1 MSGGRPSS
9 IKRIVLCAAVNLH
22 TYVPDFCVITKGAF
36 FMYKALYRK
45 WRPLSFDDVISQPH
59 ITSTLRNQVCTGKT
73 AHAYLFTGSRGTGK
87 TTCAR
92 ILAKAVNC
100 PNAENGVPCL
110 SCDICRDADRGTL
123 SDIIEIDAASNNS
136 VEDIRDLREGTV
148 YMPERC
154 SCKVYIIDEVHMLSP
169 SAWGALLKVM
179 EEPPAYVKFIL
190 ATTEIHK
197 VPATIISRC
206 QRYDF
211 RRIRTE
217 DIAARL
223 SFIAA
228 EEQITLHEDAALLI
242 ARISDGGMRDAISLL
257 DQCAAVSD
265 EITTAVV
272 SESAGVAG
280 RDSLFDIIDAV
291 INGQAAKA
299 LEVTGELYS
308 CSKDMSRLCEEL
320 TEQLR
325 NIMLLKAGSSQG
337 SLLSCMPDETEK
349 LAAAAKKM
357 SMEDILSHIAAL
369 QDCRERMQRSPNK
382 RIELE
387 MALISLTMP
396 KPRVQAA
403 AQPVQQTAQ
412 QKSGLVHQE
421 KQETVQPQKK
431 LRPEDFK
438 PVEQWADIL
447 EEYRA
452 VNPAVSGS
460 LAESSAFVN
469 GGYMLIVT
477 KNRFFLTL
485 LKNREN
491 AQSLGETVKR
501 IMGREYKI
509 LGKCNEEG
517 QQESMAQN
525 LIQKAINSNIET
537 AVE

>member
-1 MSGGRPSS
+1 
-9 IKRIVLCAAVNLH
+9 
-22 TYVPDFCVITKGAF
+22 
-36 FMYKALYRK
+36 MYKALYRK
-45 WRPLSFDDVISQPH
+45 WRPMSFDDVISQPH
-59 ITSTLRNQVCTGKT
+59 ITSTLRNQVRNGKT

-100 PNAENGVPCL
+100 PNAKDGVPCL
-110 SCDICRDADRGTL
+110 TCDICRDADKGTL

-154 SCKVYIIDEVHMLSP
+154 SYKVYIIDEVHMLSP

-217 DIAARL
+217 DIAKRL
-223 SFIAA
+223 SFIAS
-228 EEQITLHEDAALLI
+228 EEHISLHNDAALLI
-242 ARISDGGMRDAISLL
+242 AKISDGGMRDAISLL
-257 DQCAAVSD
+257 DQCAAVSED
-265 EITTAVV
+265 ITSQVV

-280 RDSLFDIIDAV
+280 REALFDILESIVSGSAADALRKV
-291 INGQAAKA
+291 GD
-299 LEVTGELYS
+299 LYS
-308 CSKDMSRLCEEL
+308 RSKDMSRLCEEL
-320 TEQLR
+320 TDQMR
-325 NIMLLKAGSSQG
+325 NVMLLKLGDKQMDM
-337 SLLSCMPDETEK
+337 LSCMPDEIERLKSLSQK
-349 LAAAAKKM
+349 L
-357 SMEDILSHIAAL
+357 SMEAILSHIAAL
-369 QDCRERMQRSPNK
+369 QDCRERMQRCPNK
-382 RIELE
+382 RIKLE
-387 MALISLTMP
+387 MTLIAISMP
-396 KPRVQAA
+396 KPALTVPVQTPVVQA
-403 AQPVQQTAQ
+403 
-412 QKSGLVHQE
+412 QE
-421 KQETVQPQKK
+421 KVQTEQSNISNNIPIPDSHNETENTDSSGAKKK
-431 LRPEDFK
+431 LKAEDFK
-438 PVEQWADIL
+438 PLENWMDIL
-447 EEYRA
+447 EEYRN

-460 LAESSAFVN
+460 LAESSAFVS

-491 AQSLGETVKR
+491 ARSLGDTVKR
-501 IMGREYKI
+501 ILGREYKI
-509 LGKCNEEG
+509 LGKCSEEG
-517 QQESMAQN
+517 QKENLAQN
-525 LIQKAINSNIET
+525 LIQKAIDSNIET

>member
-1 MSGGRPSS
+1 
-9 IKRIVLCAAVNLH
+9 
-22 TYVPDFCVITKGAF
+22 
-36 FMYKALYRK
+36 MYKALYRK
-45 WRPLSFDDVISQPH
+45 WRPRTFDDVISQPH
-59 ITSTLRNQVCTGKT
+59 ITSTLRNQVCSGKT

-217 DIAARL
+217 DIAKRLMYIAQQEAISLEEEAARL
-223 SFIAA
+223 IAK
-228 EEQITLHEDAALLI
+228 
-242 ARISDGGMRDAISLL
+242 ISDGGMRDAISLL
-257 DQCAAVSD
+257 DQCAAVSE
-265 EITTAVV
+265 EITAAVV

-280 RDSLFDIIDAV
+280 RGALFEILEAV
-291 INGQAAKA
+291 TEGRAAEA
-299 LEVTGELYS
+299 LRVTGELYGR
-308 CSKDMSRLCEEL
+308 SKDMSRLCEEL
-320 TEQLR
+320 TDQLR
-325 NIMLLKAGSSQG
+325 NVMLLKLGGNQG
-337 SLLSCMPDETEK
+337 DLLSCMPDETERLGALARK
-349 LAAAAKKM
+349 LP
-357 SMEDILSHIAAL
+357 METILSHLAAM
-369 QDCRERMQRSPNK
+369 QDCRERMQRNPGK
-382 RIELE
+382 RVELE
-387 MALISLTMP
+387 MTLISLAMP
-396 KPRVQAA
+396 RPALVQTVQ
-403 AQPVQQTAQ
+403 QPVQQPVQNTAP
-412 QKSGLVHQE
+412 V
-421 KQETVQPQKK
+421 QETPKTQETLQPRPESGGNAKK
-431 LRPEDFK
+431 LRPEDFQ
-438 PVEQWADIL
+438 PVENWMDIL
-447 EEYRA
+447 EEFRM

-460 LAESSAFVN
+460 LAESSAFVAGN
-469 GGYMLIVT
+469 YMLIVA

-491 AQSLGETVKR
+491 AQSLGDTVKR
-501 IMGREYKI
+501 MLGKEYKI
-509 LGKCNEEG
+509 LGKCSEEE
-517 QQESMAQN
+517 QKDNLAQN

>member
-1 MSGGRPSS
+1 
-9 IKRIVLCAAVNLH
+9 
-22 TYVPDFCVITKGAF
+22 
-36 FMYKALYRK
+36 MYKALYRK
-45 WRPLSFDDVISQPH
+45 WRPMSFDDVISQPH
-59 ITSTLRNQVCTGKT
+59 ITSTLRNQVCSGKT

-100 PNAENGVPCL
+100 PNAKDGIPCL
-110 SCDICRDADRGTL
+110 SCDICRDADKGTL

-154 SCKVYIIDEVHMLSP
+154 KYKVYIIDEVHMLSP

-179 EEPPAYVKFIL
+179 EEPPAYVMFIL

-223 SFIAA
+223 SFIADQ
-228 EEQITLHEDAALLI
+228 EKLSLQEDAARLI
-242 ARISDGGMRDAISLL
+242 AKISDGGMRDAISLL

-265 EITTAVV
+265 DISAKVV

-280 RDSLFDIIDAV
+280 REALFDILESVFSGKAADA
-291 INGQAAKA
+291 IRTA
-299 LEVTGELYS
+299 GELYS
-308 CSKDMSRLCEEL
+308 RSKDMSRLCEEL
-320 TEQLR
+320 TDQLR
-325 NIMLLKAGSSQG
+325 NVMLLKLGGNQEDM
-337 SLLSCMPDETEK
+337 LSCMPDEVERLRMLSKGMPMETI
-349 LAAAAKKM
+349 LA
-357 SMEDILSHIAAL
+357 HIASL

-387 MALISLTMP
+387 MTLIAITMP
-396 KPRVQAA
+396 KPTAVQTTVQAV
-403 AQPVQQTAQ
+403 QTVQQQTRQAQ
-412 QKSGLVHQE
+412 QMETE
-421 KQETVQPQKK
+421 KQQENRAETSQNTKK

-438 PVEQWADIL
+438 PLDNWMDIL
-447 EEYRA
+447 EEYRNI
-452 VNPAVSGS
+452 NPAVSGS

-485 LKNREN
+485 LKNRDN
-491 AQSLGETVKR
+491 ARSLGDTVKR
-501 IMGREYKI
+501 ILGREYKI
-509 LGKCNEEG
+509 LGKCSEEE
-517 QQESMAQN
+517 QKENPAYS

>member
-1 MSGGRPSS
+1 
-9 IKRIVLCAAVNLH
+9 LCAAVNLH

-412 QKSGLVHQE
+412 PAAQQKSGLVHQE

>member
-1 MSGGRPSS
+1 
-9 IKRIVLCAAVNLH
+9 
-22 TYVPDFCVITKGAF
+22 
-36 FMYKALYRK
+36 MYKALYRK
-45 WRPLSFDDVISQPH
+45 WRPMSFDDVISQPH
-59 ITSTLRNQVCTGKT
+59 ITSTLRNQVRRGKT

-100 PNAENGVPCL
+100 PNAKDGVPCL
-110 SCDICRDADRGTL
+110 ECDICRDADKGTL

-136 VEDIRDLREGTV
+136 VDDIRDLREGTV

-217 DIAARL
+217 DIAKRL
-223 SFIAA
+223 CFIA
-228 EEQITLHEDAALLI
+228 EKEQLSLHDDAALLI
-242 ARISDGGMRDAISLL
+242 AKISDGGMRDAISLL
-257 DQCAAVSD
+257 DQCAAVSED
-265 EITTAVV
+265 ITTQVV

-280 RDSLFDIIDAV
+280 RGALFDILEAVTSGKAADALRTA
-291 INGQAAKA
+291 GD
-299 LEVTGELYS
+299 LYS
-308 CSKDMSRLCEEL
+308 RSKDMSRLCEEL
-320 TEQLR
+320 TDQMR
-325 NIMLLKAGSSQG
+325 NVMLLKLGETGSD
-337 SLLSCMPDETEK
+337 LLSCMPDEVERLRELSKK
-349 LAAAAKKM
+349 LP
-357 SMEDILSHIAAL
+357 METILSHTASL

-387 MALISLTMP
+387 MTLISLAMP
-396 KPRVQAA
+396 KPAPVQTVQQV
-403 AQPVQQTAQ
+403 QPVQQIAEQ
-412 QKSGLVHQE
+412 R
-421 KQETVQPQKK
+421 VQPAEHKPEPENSAQENAGNAKK
-431 LRPEDFK
+431 LNPDDFK
-438 PVEQWADIL
+438 PVENWMDIL
-447 EEYRA
+447 EEYRN

-469 GGYMLIVT
+469 GNYMLIVT
-477 KNRFFLTL
+477 SNRFFLTL

-491 AQSLGETVKR
+491 AVSLRETVKR
-501 IMGREYKI
+501 ILGKEYKI
-509 LGKCNEEG
+509 LGKCRDDG
-517 QQESMAQN
+517 QKENPAQN

>member
-1 MSGGRPSS
+1 
-9 IKRIVLCAAVNLH
+9 
-22 TYVPDFCVITKGAF
+22 
-36 FMYKALYRK
+36 MYKALYRK
-45 WRPLSFDDVISQPH
+45 WRPMSFDDVISQPH
-59 ITSTLRNQVCTGKT
+59 ITSTLRNQVCRGKT

-100 PNAENGVPCL
+100 PNAKDGVPCL
-110 SCDICRDADRGTL
+110 SCDICRDADKGTL

-154 SCKVYIIDEVHMLSP
+154 KYKVYIIDEVHMLSWG
-169 SAWGALLKVM
+169 AWGALLKVM
-179 EEPPAYVKFIL
+179 EEPPAYVMFIL

-217 DIAARL
+217 DIASRL
-223 SFIAA
+223 SFIASQ
-228 EEQITLHEDAALLI
+228 EKLSLHDDAARLI
-242 ARISDGGMRDAISLL
+242 AKISDGGMRDAISLL
-257 DQCAAVSD
+257 DQCAAVSED
-265 EITTAVV
+265 ITAKVV

-280 RDSLFDIIDAV
+280 RDALFDILEAISSGKAADA
-291 INGQAAKA
+291 IRTAGK
-299 LEVTGELYS
+299 LYS

-320 TEQLR
+320 TDQLR
-325 NIMLLKAGSSQG
+325 NVMLLKLGENQDDM
-337 SLLSCMPDETEK
+337 LSCMPDEVER
-349 LAAAAKKM
+349 LRLLSGNM
-357 SMEDILSHIAAL
+357 PMETILSHIASL

-387 MALISLTMP
+387 MTLIALTMP
-396 KPRVQAA
+396 KPVPVQTTVQA
-403 AQPVQQTAQ
+403 VQQQ
-412 QKSGLVHQE
+412 IKSEPE
-421 KQETVQPQKK
+421 KPQPNKSEAVRSAKK

-438 PVEQWADIL
+438 PLDNWMDIL
-447 EEYRA
+447 EEYRN

-469 GGYMLIVT
+469 DGYMLIVT

-485 LKNREN
+485 LKNRDN
-491 AQSLGETVKR
+491 ARSLGDTVKR
-501 IMGREYKI
+501 ILGREYKI
-509 LGKCNEEG
+509 LGKCSEEE
-517 QQESMAQN
+517 QKENPAYS
-525 LIQKAINSNIET
+525 LIQKAIDSNIET

>member
-1 MSGGRPSS
+1 
-9 IKRIVLCAAVNLH
+9 
-22 TYVPDFCVITKGAF
+22 
-36 FMYKALYRK
+36 MYKALYRK
-45 WRPLSFDDVISQPH
+45 WRPRTFDDVISQPH
-59 ITSTLRNQVCTGKT
+59 ITSTLRNQVQTGKT

-100 PNAENGVPCL
+100 PNAVNGVPCL
-110 SCDICRDADRGTL
+110 ECDICLDADKGTL

-154 SCKVYIIDEVHMLSP
+154 SCKVYIIDEGHMLSP

-217 DIAARL
+217 DIAKRL
-223 SFIAA
+223 LYIA
-228 EEQITLHEDAALLI
+228 EHEQLSLSEDAALLI

-265 EITTAVV
+265 EITAAVV
-272 SESAGVAG
+272 AESAGVAG
-280 RDSLFDIIDAV
+280 RSSLIDIIEAAVSKRPADA
-291 INGQAAKA
+291 IRI
-299 LEVTGELYS
+299 TSDLYS
-308 CSKDMSRLCEEL
+308 RSKDMSRLCEEL

-325 NIMLLKAGSSQG
+325 NVMLIKLGGNQDDI
-337 SLLSCMPDETEK
+337 LSCMPDEIQRLKEIANS
-349 LAAAAKKM
+349 LP
-357 SMEDILSHIAAL
+357 MEDILSHLAAM
-369 QDCRERMQRSPNK
+369 QDCRERMQRSPDK

-387 MALISLTMP
+387 MALIGLSMP
-396 KPRVQAA
+396 KS
-403 AQPVQQTAQ
+403 QPVQTVIRQAAPIQQQTQ
-412 QKSGLVHQE
+412 QPMLPPQ
-421 KQETVQPQKK
+421 QETPAKPDSHVQNGK
-431 LRPEDFK
+431 LRAEDFK
-438 PVEQWADIL
+438 PVENWVDIL
-447 EEYRA
+447 EEFRK

-501 IMGREYKI
+501 LLGREYKI
-509 LGKCNEEG
+509 LGKC
-517 QQESMAQN
+517 QEDENSKTNLAQSV
-525 LIQKAINSNIET
+525 IQKAIDSKIET

>member
-1 MSGGRPSS
+1 
-9 IKRIVLCAAVNLH
+9 
-22 TYVPDFCVITKGAF
+22 
-36 FMYKALYRK
+36 MYKALYRK
-45 WRPLSFDDVISQPH
+45 WRPMSFDDVISQPH
-59 ITSTLRNQVCTGKT
+59 ITSTLRSQVRSGKT

-110 SCDICRDADRGTL
+110 TCDICRDADRGTL

-217 DIAARL
+217 DIAERL
-223 SFIAA
+223 RFIA
-228 EEQITLHEDAALLI
+228 EKEQLSLSEDAAFLI
-242 ARISDGGMRDAISLL
+242 AKISDGGMRDAISLL
-257 DQCAAVSD
+257 DQCAAVSED
-265 EITTAVV
+265 ITAQVV

-280 RDSLFDIIDAV
+280 RGALFDILEAV
-291 INGQAAKA
+291 TTGNAAGA
-299 LEVTGELYS
+299 IRTAADLYS
-308 CSKDMSRLCEEL
+308 RSKDMARLCEEL
-320 TEQLR
+320 TDQMR
-325 NIMLLKAGSSQG
+325 NVMLLKLGDNQKD
-337 SLLSCMPDETEK
+337 LLSCMPDETDRLSQ
-349 LAAAAKKM
+349 LAARL
-357 SMEDILSHIAAL
+357 SMETILSQISEL
-369 QDCRERMQRSPNK
+369 QNCRERMQRSPDK

-387 MALISLTMP
+387 MTLISLAMP
-396 KPRVQAA
+396 RPVPVQTVQQV
-403 AQPVQQTAQ
+403 QPVQQMTEQ
-412 QKSGLVHQE
+412 R
-421 KQETVQPQKK
+421 VQPAKQKPVQENSAKEDAGSAKK
-431 LRPEDFK
+431 LDPKDFR
-438 PVEQWADIL
+438 PVENWMDIL
-447 EEYRA
+447 EEYRN

-469 GGYMLIVT
+469 GNYMLIVT
-477 KNRFFLTL
+477 SNRFFLTL

-491 AQSLGETVKR
+491 AISLRETVKR
-501 IMGREYKI
+501 ILGKEYKI
-509 LGKCNEEG
+509 LGKCSGDDNNINP
-517 QQESMAQN
+517 AQS
-525 LIQKAINSNIET
+525 IIKKAIDSNIET

>member
-1 MSGGRPSS
+1 
-9 IKRIVLCAAVNLH
+9 
-22 TYVPDFCVITKGAF
+22 
-36 FMYKALYRK
+36 MYKALYRK

-110 SCDICRDADRGTL
+110 SCDICRDADKGTL

-154 SCKVYIIDEVHMLSP
+154 RCKVYIIDEVHMLSP

-190 ATTEIHK
+190 ATTEMHK

-265 EITTAVV
+265 EITSAVV
-272 SESAGVAG
+272 SESAGTAG
-280 RDSLFDIIDAV
+280 RDALFDIIDAV
-291 INGQAAKA
+291 TDGQAAKA
-299 LEVTGELYS
+299 LEVTGELYR

-325 NIMLLKAGSSQG
+325 NIMLLKAGCSKNE
-337 SLLSCMPDETEK
+337 LLSCMPDEMER

-357 SMEDILSHIAAL
+357 SMEDILSHTAAL

-396 KPRVQAA
+396 KPKAVQAVV
-403 AQPVQQTAQ
+403 QPVQQIVQPAVSRKTEPVQ
-412 QKSGLVHQE
+412 QERQESG
-421 KQETVQPQKK
+421 QPQKK

-509 LGKCNEEG
+509 LGKCNEES

>member
-1 MSGGRPSS
+1 
-9 IKRIVLCAAVNLH
+9 
-22 TYVPDFCVITKGAF
+22 
-36 FMYKALYRK
+36 MYKALYRK
-45 WRPLSFDDVISQPH
+45 WRPQTFDDVISQPH
-59 ITSTLRNQVCTGKT
+59 ITSTLRNQVCSGKT

-100 PNAENGVPCL
+100 PNAAEGMPCL
-110 SCDICRDADRGTL
+110 SCEICRDADNGTL

-217 DIAARL
+217 DIAKRL
-223 SFIAA
+223 SYIAQQ
-228 EEQITLHEDAALLI
+228 EQLTLEEDAAQLI
-242 ARISDGGMRDAISLL
+242 AKISDGGMRDGISLL
-257 DQCAAVSD
+257 DQCAAVSE
-265 EITTAVV
+265 EITAAVV

-280 RDSLFDIIDAV
+280 RGALFEILEAV
-291 INGQAAKA
+291 ADGQAADA
-299 LEVTGELYS
+299 LRVTGDLYS
-308 CSKDMSRLCEEL
+308 RSKDMSRLCEEL
-320 TEQLR
+320 TDQLR
-325 NIMLLKAGSSQG
+325 NVMLLKLGGNQG
-337 SLLSCMPDETEK
+337 DLLSCMPDETER
-349 LAAAAKKM
+349 LRVLAKKM
-357 SMEDILSHIAAL
+357 PMETILSHLAAM
-369 QDCRERMQRSPNK
+369 QDCRERMQRNPGK
-382 RIELE
+382 RVELE
-387 MALISLTMP
+387 MTLISLTMP
-396 KPRVQAA
+396 KPMTVQTV
-403 AQPVQQTAQ
+403 PVQQVQATSPAAVQ
-412 QKSGLVHQE
+412 SQPV
-421 KQETVQPQKK
+421 QETVQVQPETVKAEPAPNAKK
-431 LRPEDFK
+431 LRPEDFH
-438 PVEQWADIL
+438 PVENWMDIL
-447 EEYRA
+447 EEYRM

-460 LAESSAFVN
+460 LAESSAFV
-469 GGYMLIVT
+469 GGNVMLIVA

-491 AQSLGETVKR
+491 AQSLGDTVKR
-501 IMGREYKI
+501 MLGREYKI
-509 LGKCNEEG
+509 LGKCNDEG
-517 QQESMAQN
+517 QKENLAQN

>member
-1 MSGGRPSS
+1 
-9 IKRIVLCAAVNLH
+9 
-22 TYVPDFCVITKGAF
+22 
-36 FMYKALYRK
+36 MYKALYRK
-45 WRPLSFDDVISQPH
+45 WRPMSFDDVISQPH
-59 ITSTLRNQVCTGKT
+59 ITSTLRNQVRSGKT

-100 PNAENGVPCL
+100 PDARDGVPCL
-110 SCDICRDADRGTL
+110 ACDICRDADKGTL

-154 SCKVYIIDEVHMLSP
+154 RCKVYIIDEVHMLSP

-211 RRIRTE
+211 RRIRNE
-217 DIAARL
+217 DIAGRL
-223 SFIAA
+223 SFIASR
-228 EEQITLHEDAALLI
+228 EQLSLHEDAAMLI
-242 ARISDGGMRDAISLL
+242 AKLSDGGMRDAISLL
-257 DQCAAVSD
+257 DQCGAVSED
-265 EITTAVV
+265 ITVQVV
-272 SESAGVAG
+272 SECAGVAG
-280 RDSLFDIIDAV
+280 RGPLFDILEAVVFGKAADALRT
-291 INGQAAKA
+291 AD
-299 LEVTGELYS
+299 ELYS
-308 CSKDMSRLCEEL
+308 RSKDMTRLCEEL
-320 TEQLR
+320 TDQLR
-325 NIMLLKAGSSQG
+325 NVMLLKLGGNTSDM
-337 SLLSCMPDETEK
+337 LSCMPDETDRLRLLSQK
-349 LAAAAKKM
+349 L
-357 SMEDILSHIAAL
+357 SMEAILSHIAAF

-387 MALISLTMP
+387 MTLIASAMP
-396 KPRVQAA
+396 KPAIAPIVQVQQENIATQQQNIQPEP
-403 AQPVQQTAQ
+403 QPVQE
-412 QKSGLVHQE
+412 SNE
-421 KQETVQPQKK
+421 KPVSSEGAKKK

-438 PVEQWADIL
+438 PLENWMDIL
-447 EEYRA
+447 EEYRS

-491 AQSLGETVKR
+491 ARSLGDTVKR
-501 IMGREYKI
+501 ILGREYKI
-509 LGKCNEEG
+509 LGKCSEEG
-517 QQESMAQN
+517 QKENLAQG
-525 LIQKAINSNIET
+525 IIKKAIDSNIET

>member
-1 MSGGRPSS
+1 
-9 IKRIVLCAAVNLH
+9 
-22 TYVPDFCVITKGAF
+22 
-36 FMYKALYRK
+36 MYKALYRK
-45 WRPLSFDDVISQPH
+45 WRPKTFDDVISQPH
-59 ITSTLRNQVCTGKT
+59 ITSTLRNQVQSSKT

-100 PNAENGVPCL
+100 PDAVNGVPCL
-110 SCDICRDADRGTL
+110 SCDICRDADKGTL

-217 DIAARL
+217 DIAKRL
-223 SFIAA
+223 LYIADKEQLSLS
-228 EEQITLHEDAALLI
+228 EEAALLI

-265 EITTAVV
+265 EITAAVV

-280 RDSLFDIIDAV
+280 RGALIDILE
-291 INGQAAKA
+291 AA
-299 LEVTGELYS
+299 VTGKAADALRVTGDLYS
-308 CSKDMSRLCEEL
+308 RSKDMSRLCEEL

-325 NIMLLKAGSSQG
+325 NVMLLKLGGNQG
-337 SLLSCMPDETEK
+337 DILSCMPDETDRLKGIAEK
-349 LAAAAKKM
+349 L
-357 SMEDILSHIAAL
+357 SMEDILSHLAAM
-369 QDCRERMQRSPNK
+369 QDCRERMQRSPDK

-387 MALISLTMP
+387 MALIGLSMP
-396 KPRVQAA
+396 KPQPVKTVIQQVQQPVQTAQPVRPAVQQEQAA
-403 AQPVQQTAQ
+403 AGSEPAKQ
-412 QKSGLVHQE
+412 SGG
-421 KQETVQPQKK
+421 K
-431 LRPEDFK
+431 LKAEDFV
-438 PVEQWADIL
+438 PVENWADIL
-447 EEYRA
+447 EEFRS

-501 IMGREYKI
+501 ILGREYKI
-509 LGKCNEEG
+509 LGKCKED
-517 QQESMAQN
+517 ESQKGNLAQSV
-525 LIQKAINSNIET
+525 IQKAIDSKIET

>member
-1 MSGGRPSS
+1 
-9 IKRIVLCAAVNLH
+9 
-22 TYVPDFCVITKGAF
+22 
-36 FMYKALYRK
+36 MYKALYRK
-45 WRPLSFDDVISQPH
+45 WRPMSFDDVISQPH
-59 ITSTLRNQVCTGKT
+59 ITSTLRNQVRSGKT

-100 PNAENGVPCL
+100 PNAKDGVPCL
-110 SCDICRDADRGTL
+110 ECDICRDADKGTL

-136 VEDIRDLREGTV
+136 VDDIRDLREGTV

-217 DIAARL
+217 DIAKRL
-223 SFIAA
+223 CYIA
-228 EEQITLHEDAALLI
+228 EKEQLSLHEDSALLI
-242 ARISDGGMRDAISLL
+242 AKISDGGMRDAISLL

-265 EITTAVV
+265 DITVQVV

-280 RDSLFDIIDAV
+280 RGALFDILEAALAGKAADALRV
-291 INGQAAKA
+291 AGD
-299 LEVTGELYS
+299 LYS
-308 CSKDMSRLCEEL
+308 RSKDMSRLCEEL
-320 TEQLR
+320 TDQMR
-325 NIMLLKAGSSQG
+325 NVMLLKLGETGSD
-337 SLLSCMPDETEK
+337 LLSCMPDEVERLRELSKK
-349 LAAAAKKM
+349 L
-357 SMEDILSHIAAL
+357 SMETILSHTASL
-369 QDCRERMQRSPNK
+369 QECRERMQRSPNK

-387 MALISLTMP
+387 MTLISLAMP
-396 KPRVQAA
+396 KPVT
-403 AQPVQQTAQ
+403 VQQTAYNQAVAENPAVQ
-412 QKSGLVHQE
+412 QNPAPEQNAQNTEQPAAQE
-421 KQETVQPQKK
+421 AKASKDTSK
-431 LRPEDFK
+431 LRMEDFK
-438 PVEQWADIL
+438 ELDNWLDIL
-447 EEYRA
+447 EEYRN

-460 LAESSAFVN
+460 LAESKAYVN

-477 KNRFFLTL
+477 ANRFFLTL
-485 LKNREN
+485 LKNKEN
-491 AQSLGETVKR
+491 ARSLGDTVKR
-501 IMGREYKI
+501 ILGKEYRI
-509 LGKCNEEG
+509 LGKCSDNG
-517 QQESMAQN
+517 QKENPAQN

>member
-1 MSGGRPSS
+1 
-9 IKRIVLCAAVNLH
+9 
-22 TYVPDFCVITKGAF
+22 
-36 FMYKALYRK
+36 MYKALYRK

-325 NIMLLKAGSSQG
+325 NIMLLKAGSSQD

-485 LKNREN
+485 LKHREN

>member
-1 MSGGRPSS
+1 
-9 IKRIVLCAAVNLH
+9 
-22 TYVPDFCVITKGAF
+22 
-36 FMYKALYRK
+36 MYKALYRK
-45 WRPLSFDDVISQPH
+45 WRPMSFDDVISQPH
-59 ITSTLRNQVCTGKT
+59 ITSTLRNQVRSGKT

-100 PNAENGVPCL
+100 PNAKDGAPCL
-110 SCDICRDADRGTL
+110 TCDICRDADKGTL

-217 DIAARL
+217 DIAERL
-223 SFIAA
+223 SFIAL
-228 EEQITLHEDAALLI
+228 EEHISLHSDAALLI
-242 ARISDGGMRDAISLL
+242 AKISDGGMRDAISLL
-257 DQCAAVSD
+257 DQCAAVSED
-265 EITTAVV
+265 ITAQVV

-280 RDSLFDIIDAV
+280 RDALFDILESVVSGSAADALRKV
-291 INGQAAKA
+291 
-299 LEVTGELYS
+299 GELYS
-308 CSKDMSRLCEEL
+308 RSKDMSRLCEEL
-320 TEQLR
+320 TDQMR
-325 NIMLLKAGSSQG
+325 NVMLLKLGDKQMDM
-337 SLLSCMPDETEK
+337 LSCMPDEIERLKSLSQK
-349 LAAAAKKM
+349 L
-357 SMEDILSHIAAL
+357 SMETILSHIAAL
-369 QDCRERMQRSPNK
+369 QDCRERMQRCPNK

-387 MALISLTMP
+387 MALIAIAMP
-396 KPRVQAA
+396 KPVQTL
-403 AQPVQQTAQ
+403 QVQTAVGQ
-412 QKSGLVHQE
+412 APE
-421 KQETVQPQKK
+421 KVQTEQNNNITSTDNHNTAENADSNGSKKK
-431 LRPEDFK
+431 LRAEDFK
-438 PVEQWADIL
+438 PLENWMDIL
-447 EEYRA
+447 EEYRS

-460 LAESSAFVN
+460 LAESSAFVS

-491 AQSLGETVKR
+491 ARSLGDTVKR
-501 IMGREYKI
+501 ILGREYKI
-509 LGKCNEEG
+509 LGKCSEESKT
-517 QQESMAQN
+517 ENLAQN
-525 LIQKAINSNIET
+525 LIQKAIDSNIET

>member
-1 MSGGRPSS
+1 
-9 IKRIVLCAAVNLH
+9 
-22 TYVPDFCVITKGAF
+22 
-36 FMYKALYRK
+36 MYKALYRK
-45 WRPLSFDDVISQPH
+45 WRPMSFDDVISQPH
-59 ITSTLRNQVCTGKT
+59 ITSTLRNQVRSGKT

-100 PNAENGVPCL
+100 PNAKDGIPCL
-110 SCDICRDADRGTL
+110 ECDICRDADKGTL

-154 SCKVYIIDEVHMLSP
+154 KYKVYIIDEVHMLSP

-179 EEPPAYVKFIL
+179 EEPPAYVMFIL

-217 DIAARL
+217 DIADRL
-223 SFIAA
+223 CFIAKQ
-228 EEQITLHEDAALLI
+228 ENLLLHEDAARLI
-242 ARISDGGMRDAISLL
+242 AKISDGGMRDAISLL

-265 EITTAVV
+265 EISAQTV
-272 SESAGVAG
+272 SESAGIAG
-280 RDSLFDIIDAV
+280 RDALYDILEAVFSGRAADAIKIV
-291 INGQAAKA
+291 
-299 LEVTGELYS
+299 GELYS
-308 CSKDMSRLCEEL
+308 NSKDIGRLCEEL

-325 NIMLLKAGSSQG
+325 NIMLLKLGGNQEDM
-337 SLLSCMPDETEK
+337 LSCMPDESSRLREISNN
-349 LAAAAKKM
+349 M
-357 SMEDILSHIAAL
+357 PMEEVLSHIAAL

-387 MALISLTMP
+387 MTLISLSMP
-396 KPRVQAA
+396 KPKPVA
-403 AQPVQQTAQ
+403 AQIPQTAPTMQ
-412 QKSGLVHQE
+412 SPQKQKTEAERSPKNCGNVSQS
-421 KQETVQPQKK
+421 PKK

-438 PVEQWADIL
+438 PLDSWQDIL
-447 EEYRA
+447 DEYRS

-469 GGYMLIVT
+469 GDYMLILT

-485 LKNREN
+485 LKNRDN
-491 AQSLGETVKR
+491 ARSLGDTVKR
-501 IMGREYKI
+501 ILGKEYKI
-509 LGKCNEEG
+509 LGKCSEE
-517 QQESMAQN
+517 EHKENPAQS

>member
-1 MSGGRPSS
+1 
-9 IKRIVLCAAVNLH
+9 
-22 TYVPDFCVITKGAF
+22 
-36 FMYKALYRK
+36 MYKALYRK
-45 WRPLSFDDVISQPH
+45 WRPMSFDDVISQPH
-59 ITSTLRNQVCTGKT
+59 ITSTLRNQVRTGKT

-100 PNAENGVPCL
+100 PNAKDGVPCL
-110 SCDICRDADRGTL
+110 ECDICRDADKGTL

-154 SCKVYIIDEVHMLSP
+154 SCKVYIIDEVHMLSG

-217 DIAARL
+217 DIAKRL
-223 SFIAA
+223 CFIA
-228 EEQITLHEDAALLI
+228 EREQLSLHEDAALLI
-242 ARISDGGMRDAISLL
+242 AKISDGGMRDAISLL
-257 DQCAAVSD
+257 DQCAAVSED
-265 EITTAVV
+265 ITAQVV

-280 RDSLFDIIDAV
+280 RGSLFDILEAVAAGKAADALKV
-291 INGQAAKA
+291 AGD
-299 LEVTGELYS
+299 LYS
-308 CSKDMSRLCEEL
+308 RSKDMSRLCEEL
-320 TEQLR
+320 TDQMR
-325 NIMLLKAGSSQG
+325 NVMLLKLGEAGG
-337 SLLSCMPDETEK
+337 DLLSCMPDEVDRLRELSKK
-349 LAAAAKKM
+349 LP
-357 SMEDILSHIAAL
+357 METILSHTALL

-387 MALISLTMP
+387 MTLIALTMP
-396 KPRVQAA
+396 KPAPVY
-403 AQPVQQTAQ
+403 VQQTRQEQPPAEAGVQMQAQ
-412 QKSGLVHQE
+412 VQTQSTEQRSGAAENAAQGTA
-421 KQETVQPQKK
+421 QSAKK
-431 LRPEDFK
+431 LRPEDFR
-438 PVEQWADIL
+438 PLENWPDIL
-447 EEYRA
+447 EEYKN

-460 LAESSAFVN
+460 LAESSAYVN

-477 KNRFFLTL
+477 ENRFFLTL

-491 AQSLGETVKR
+491 ARSLGDTVKR
-501 IMGREYKI
+501 ILGKEYKI
-509 LGKCNEEG
+509 LGKCRDDG
-517 QQESMAQN
+517 QKGNPAQN
-525 LIQKAINSNIET
+525 LIQKAIDSNIET